1 MAQFNRYKSIFGESK
16 QISKQALSKKEAIIR
31 SIKKSLRE
39 EEGMAQKDIES
50 VVGKIEEVITDVI
63 GQHGVDNS
71 VVDALS
77 NTVKDIN
84 SQNTIISDIDMM
96 ERQLSKRY
104 ASIFK
109 EAEKDEPFGGKQ
121 APPFDAEDAEE
132 AREKKNESSIF
143 KKFPKNFL
151 NEEDEMEDEELEEGM
166 DSEEDEEKME
176 ERLTRRQRTIKEMRS
191 KLSRK
196 PLIKEEDDE
205 DEESDDKMAAVRAA
219 KEESRKRS
227 SRFIEED
234 EAAEDEDE
242 DEELEE
248 DIYGFK
254 PRFKEESETDEGDLI
269 DDESGSDY
277 DAMSLDAEGNYSS
290 DRGMEAEDDD
300 NASEDM

>member
-132 AREKKNESSIF
+132 AREKKNESSRF

-176 ERLTRRQRTIKEMRS
+176 ERLTRRQRTIKEMRN

-196 PLIKEEDDE
+196 SSLREEDE
-205 DEESDDKMAAVRAA
+205 DESDDDKMAAIRAA
-219 KEESRKRS
+219 KKEALKRS

-234 EAAEDEDE
+234 EAAEDK

-290 DRGMEAEDDD
+290 DRGMEADDDD